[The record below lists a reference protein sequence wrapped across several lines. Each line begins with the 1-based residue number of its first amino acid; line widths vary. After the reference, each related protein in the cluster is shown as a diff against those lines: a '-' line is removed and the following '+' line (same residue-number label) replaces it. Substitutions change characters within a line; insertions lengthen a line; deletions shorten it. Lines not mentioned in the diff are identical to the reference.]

1 VRLFGRFNLR
11 ESAFPFR
18 DPVLKGAPSGDFR
31 YPRTREEQHLA
42 KPKTKAAV
50 KKKPA
55 KTQARAAAPAKAPKK
70 AAAAKSAAKPVKASP
85 AKAAKAPAVK
95 AVAAKAMA
103 GKTPVVVA
111 PEVKPVA
118 TPRAQEKAEVLTL
131 PAARQAETV
140 APKPAPAPVVR
151 KAVDPSTATRA
162 DLPPPDGFTLLVDG
176 HFKNQFG
183 DLKGA
188 KTAASELKSRFPML
202 RIEIYD
208 AAKKERLPA

>member
-1 VRLFGRFNLR
+1 M
-11 ESAFPFR
+11 
-18 DPVLKGAPSGDFR
+18 
-31 YPRTREEQHLA
+31 A

-70 AAAAKSAAKPVKASP
+70 AAAAKAADKPAKAKAPKATKTATAKAAAPVIAEAKPV
-85 AKAAKAPAVK
+85 AKAPVR
-95 AVAAKAMA
+95 AK
-103 GKTPVVVA
+103 T
-111 PEVKPVA
+111 E
-118 TPRAQEKAEVLTL
+118 TLTL
-131 PAARQAETV
+131 PTKREAAPI
-140 APKPAPAPVVR
+140 APVVPKPAPVVR
-151 KAVDPSTATRA
+151 KVGEAVGVRA

-188 KTAASELKSRFPML
+188 KAAASELKSRFPML

-208 AAKKERLPA
+208 AANKARLPA